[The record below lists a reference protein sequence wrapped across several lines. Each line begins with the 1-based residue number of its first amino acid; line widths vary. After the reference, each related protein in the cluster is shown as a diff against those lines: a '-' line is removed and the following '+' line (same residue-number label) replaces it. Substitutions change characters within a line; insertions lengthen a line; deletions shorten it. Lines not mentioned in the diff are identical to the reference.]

1 MFSVHWSPCF
11 QAIPLSTLIPGERTW
26 FIGWITLL
34 KKFSENRQFLW
45 HTLVDIVIH
54 TTILQDINT
63 VWIVIDWKLQGPRR
77 TCEIWQLL
85 PSGTLHSWF
94 VTSTPFLICPNMAD
108 CKPYRIQL
116 NLGFQMFNS
125 DLYSTDSL
133 GFSSS
138 LYPPKHFDTGTC
150 GGKIVKKMMISRIS
164 SSTPRF
170 AW

>member
-26 FIGWITLL
+26 FIEWITLL

-108 CKPYRIQL
+108 CKPYRIQCESWFTDVQL
-116 NLGFQMFNS
+116 WPVFHRFIGLFLF
-125 DLYSTDSL
+125 LVSTQTFWHRHLWGENCSENDDIKN
-133 GFSSS
+133 F
-138 LYPPKHFDTGTC
+138 
-150 GGKIVKKMMISRIS
+150 I
-164 SSTPRF
+164 
-170 AW
+170 